1 LPHVASKSRKASFRS
16 SLKSAPNERTGARA
30 IKAIEDV
37 GRGATG
43 VLEYAGGL
51 AILSAESAGFIARL
65 RVRVKETFAQAYF
78 LGIQS
83 TVIVL
88 LTSTL
93 TGMIVSFEAAQ
104 NAVSYGIS
112 NVVGGAV
119 AFTTSRE
126 LGPMLSAVVVAGRAG
141 AAIAAELGSM
151 VVTEQIEALES
162 LGLSP
167 IRMLVV
173 PRLVAMIVMMPVLTI
188 LADIV
193 AIAGGGYLAHTLAG
207 IPYDTFTESIRN
219 YGNFSDFWKGLIKA
233 AVFGALIVL
242 VGCYQGLSTR
252 GGAAGVGR
260 STTGAVVLAIIL
272 IFVTNFMMSL
282 ILFR

>member
-1 LPHVASKSRKASFRS
+1 MS
-16 SLKSAPNERTGARA
+16 SPAPVPLRPL
-30 IKAIEDV
+30 EDI
-37 GRGATG
+37 GRGTTA

-51 AILSAESAGFIARL
+51 ASLTAESAGFIFRL
-65 RVRVKETFAQAYF
+65 RVRFNETIAQAYF

-88 LTSTL
+88 LTSL
-93 TGMIVSFEAAQ
+93 FTGMVVSYESAQ
-104 NAVSYGIS
+104 NAVSYGVS
-112 NVVGGAV
+112 NLIGGAV
-119 AFTTSRE
+119 AFTTARE

-167 IRMLVV
+167 VRMLVV
-173 PRLVAMIVMMPVLTI
+173 PRLVAMIVMMPILTI
-188 LADIV
+188 LADIIAIVGGAYV
-193 AIAGGGYLAHTLAG
+193 AHALAG
-207 IPYDTFTESIRN
+207 IPYDTFIESVRN
-219 YGNFSDFWKGLIKA
+219 YSHFSDFWRGLIKA
-233 AVFGALIVL
+233 AIFGMLIVII
-242 VGCYQGLSTR
+242 GCYQGLSTR

-260 STTGAVVLAIIL
+260 ATTGAVVLAIIL
-272 IFVTNFMMSL
+272 IFITNFMLSL